1 MLLAGV
7 LWVGSHGMASGLEPA
22 SVKFKTRGYFIAGS
36 QVDPSALGGFA
47 RSENVPRRLDRQ
59 VPAGKVSLIAYPDE
73 SAAFGT
79 NKGFVVILAN
89 STGVDAGFEA
99 QDSRI
104 NVIREAM
111 DRQGRWRPIEYLPNS
126 WCGNSY
132 HRVFLPPNRYWVFT
146 APEYSGP
153 FPTRMRFVLEQP
165 GFRIVSN
172 EFRGSINVE
181 QFDRK
186 QGHTP
191 TNIMDP
197 YDD

>member
-1 MLLAGV
+1 MRATRSATIVLLAGA
-7 LWVGSHGMASGLEPA
+7 LWMGGHGLAAGLESA
-22 SVKFKTRGYFIAGS
+22 SVKFKTRGYFIAH
-36 QVDPSALGGFA
+36 
-47 RSENVPRRLDRQ
+47 VPKRLDRQ
-59 VPAGKVSLIAYPDE
+59 VPAGKISLIAYPDK
-73 SAAFGT
+73 SAAFGS
-79 NKGFVVILAN
+79 NKGFMVILAN
-89 STGVDAGFEA
+89 SSGVDADFEA

-132 HRVFLPPNRYWVFT
+132 HRVYLPPNRYWVFT

-153 FPTRMRFVLEQP
+153 FSTRMRFVLEQP

-197 YDD
+197 YND